1 MGAREVV
8 YDPIALGAQCHRC
21 PLNAMVP
28 VPPQPAV
35 GRLKL
40 IIVGEAPGRLES
52 NRGLPFVGPSGRMLD
67 GCLDEAGFNRDD
79 AHVTNAVICRYETD
93 AELKAAIP
101 CCAPR
106 LATELAALPADI
118 PILALGAPA
127 TRVLLGKAGVLKAR
141 GFVWHA
147 PEIKTSQIKNAQRR
161 VVKAQERS
169 AAFKGKEQIAPHVLR
184 LVGHTVGKREEGRY
198 NTRRAAKKNLESAF
212 DSLALIEARKTFAG
226 RVVLPSVHP
235 AFILHGADGWLPVLR
250 GDIKRAVRWSQAP
263 FPLEDEGPYRQTTS
277 PEFAA
282 RLLRKMSKTVVV
294 DIETDGADPM
304 VAQMTCVGVCDVEDP
319 TKIVILDPWKRSFV
333 PVLRDAL
340 KNRTVITHNGPQFD
354 ELVLRHYGITYQKRE
369 DTLIAHHAFVSHLPK
384 SLAHVGSVYTNSAP
398 WKAKFKQGGEE
409 KGIAGFGVK
418 KEDLAAY
425 NAADVRITALSWK
438 RMQKDL
444 APERKV
450 YELDMKMAALYHQ
463 MQLNGILVDQSRR
476 KALSRKMKFRAAGLL
491 GEMRALLGRRGFHP
505 SRPNDIRHALFKQL
519 KAPTYLAPSTPTGL
533 PSTGAAVLE
542 ALKTGSNKA
551 GKLADLIIRWRSAN
565 DVRAEYLENVFVGGD
580 GRVHAGWGLGPVT
593 GRPKCRAPN
602 LLNTPRMAFCPG
614 CGVMLIDG
622 VRHKETCKPKRR
634 KDPQPEDQIRDVYIA
649 APGHV
654 LVYFDLSQCEMRF
667 CANLSGDEAFIKA
680 CEGDVHAGNAMV
692 IFAGIPGA
700 VDALR
705 TDPKGAGKKFRD
717 VAKNCGFAITYLA
730 EADKLFIHLL
740 ENGFDVSLETCQ
752 DIIDRIH
759 GAYWRYYEYV
769 EENVQLCRKQGF
781 LRTPFLG
788 RKRWLGF
795 YPKPTDVA
803 NAPIQ
808 AGVADVMNER
818 LLVIDGAKPRRVK
831 QLTYAYDSATYEVPE
846 RDVETMKRLISNV
859 WAEPV
864 VISGTG
870 RSFMQPV
877 ELKEGTR
884 WSDFG

>member
-1 MGAREVV
+1 MSGYDPREHGARC
-8 YDPIALGAQCHRC
+8 DRC
-21 PLNAMVP
+21 PLNDKTP
-28 VPPQPAV
+28 VPPTPPV
-35 GRLKL
+35 GKLKL
-40 IIVGEAPGRLES
+40 IIVGEGPGRLEE
-52 NRGLPFVGPSGRMLD
+52 NRGRSFIGPSGRILD
-67 GCLDEAGFNRDD
+67 GCLEEAGFDRAN
-79 AHVTNAVICRYETD
+79 AHVTNAIICRYDQD
-93 AELKAAIP
+93 AELKAAVP

-106 LATELAALPADI
+106 LAKELATLEPTV
-118 PILALGAPA
+118 PVLALGAPA
-127 TRVLLGKAGVLKAR
+127 TRVLLGKAGILKAR

-147 PEIKTSQIKNAQRR
+147 PEIKPSQVKNAQRR
-161 VVKAQERS
+161 VAKLNEAGGTD
-169 AAFKGKEQIAPHVLR
+169 AK
-184 LVGHTVGKREEGRY
+184 
-198 NTRRAAKKNLESAF
+198 AAKRMTSAL
-212 DSLALIEARKTFAG
+212 DSLALIEARRTFQN
-226 RVVLPSVHP
+226 RVVFPTVHP
-235 AFILHGADGWLPVLR
+235 AFILRGADGWLPILR
-250 GDIKRAVRWSQAP
+250 LDIKRAARWIVKP
-263 FPLEDEGPYRQTTS
+263 FPLEDEGPYQQTRS
-277 PEFAA
+277 PKVAA
-282 RLLRKMSKTVVV
+282 RLLRKMSDTVAV

-304 VAQMTCVGVCDVEDP
+304 VAQMTCVGVCDVADP

-340 KNRTVITHNGPQFD
+340 KKRTVVTHNGPQFD
-354 ELVLRHYGITYQKRE
+354 ELVLRHYGIRYFRRE
-369 DTLIAHHAFVSHLPK
+369 DTLVAHHAYASHLPK
-384 SLAHVGSVYTNSAP
+384 SLAHVGGVYCDSSA
-398 WKAKFKQGGEE
+398 WKTKFKQGGEE

-425 NAADVRITALSWK
+425 NAADVRLTALSWR
-438 RMQKDL
+438 RMQSDL
-444 APERKV
+444 EPELKV
-450 YELDMKMAALYHQ
+450 YELDMRMADLYHQ

-491 GEMRALLGRRGFHP
+491 GEMRELLGRRGFHP

-519 KAPTYLAPSTPTGL
+519 KAPTYLAPATPTGL

-542 ALKTGSNKA
+542 ALKSGSNRA

-565 DVRAEYLENVFVGGD
+565 DVRTEYLENVFVGED
-580 GRVHAGWGLGPVT
+580 GRVHAGWRLGPVT
-593 GRPKCRAPN
+593 GRPACRGPN

-614 CGVMLIDG
+614 CGNTLVDG
-622 VRHKETCKPKRR
+622 MAHKETCKPKKRR
-634 KDPQPEDQIRDVYIA
+634 DPQPEDQIRDVYIA

-654 LVYFDLSQCEMRF
+654 FVYFDLSQCEMRF

-700 VDALR
+700 VEALR
-705 TDPKGAGKKFRD
+705 TDPKGAGKQFRD

-740 ENGFDVSLETCQ
+740 ENGFDVDLATCQ

-759 GAYWRYYEYV
+759 SAYWRYYNYV
-769 EENVQLCRKQGF
+769 EENIQLCRRQGF

-788 RKRWLGF
+788 RKRWLGY

-803 NAPIQ
+803 NTPVQ
-808 AGVADVMNER
+808 SGVADVMNKR
-818 LLVIDGAKPRRVK
+818 LLVIDARKPKRVK

-846 RDVETMKRLISNV
+846 KDVETMKGLISDV

-864 VISGTG
+864 VVPGTG
-870 RSFMQPV
+870 RSFMQPI
-877 ELKEGTR
+877 ELKEGLR